1 MNFLL
6 FIHPHVVPNLYGLLA
21 SAEHERRYFE
31 KCGNVAKVLQRSD
44 PIGFHCMDV
53 LFPSARYIG
62 LSLAIS
68 AFSK

>member
-21 SAEHERRYFE
+21 SAEHERRKTIFVH
-31 KCGNVAKVLQRSD
+31 VAKVLQSSD